1 MNKHA
6 SFISGITIPL
16 VMLLSVNLLL
26 TSDECRNGSG
36 PGMTTPVGIGYSVN
50 PDFQFQF
57 DQQQCSISLTES
69 TIDDNGSKS
78 DMLLVSNALVAS
90 FDGGRSWQNV
100 PSNGLVYLN
109 SSQNGASACSI
120 SIREDGEQNEVVYG
134 GNEKCECIP
143 PVNSLAIESMVNDP
157 SSYPLVASDCRCAD
171 YIFEFPDGH
180 QTPAFMISL
189 ELALEQLNGKQYDI
203 LGIDD
208 EVKKVSLTL

>member
-26 TSDECRNGSG
+26 NCDDCDQGGGGGGEEVQYT
-36 PGMTTPVGIGYSVN
+36 VN

-57 DQQQCSISLTES
+57 DEQQCTISLKES
-69 TIDDNGSKS
+69 TIDDSGSKS
-78 DMLLVSNALVAS
+78 DTLLKSNALAAS
-90 FDGGRSWQNV
+90 FDGGQSWQNI
-100 PSNGLVYLN
+100 PSNGVIFLN
-109 SSQNGASACSI
+109 SSQDGASTCSI
-120 SIREDGEQNEVVYG
+120 SIRKDGELSGMTYQ
-134 GNEKCECIP
+134 GNATCSCIP

-157 SSYPLVASDCRCAD
+157 SSYPLVASECRCAD

-189 ELALEQLNGKQYDI
+189 ELALEQLNGKEYQI
-203 LGIDD
+203 LRID
-208 EVKKVSLTL
+208 ENSKKVNLTL